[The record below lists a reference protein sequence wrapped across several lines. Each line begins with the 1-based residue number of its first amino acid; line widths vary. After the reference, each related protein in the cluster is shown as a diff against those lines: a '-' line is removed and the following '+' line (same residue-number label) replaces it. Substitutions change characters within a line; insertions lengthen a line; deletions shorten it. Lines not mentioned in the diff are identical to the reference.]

1 MFIAIVLVV
10 IICSD
15 IGSSA
20 VRDTET
26 STIANNS
33 TYNSIRVLANGTYD
47 IDSMDDLVAE
57 AIKDI
62 VLTKQTDSDI
72 KVQVLG
78 VDAENGMIDLNVIQT
93 IKHANGEVT
102 TSEERRTVI
111 LENTFEDKGNDKYT
125 K

>member
-47 IDSMDDLVAE
+47 VNSMDDLVAE

-93 IKHANGEVT
+93 INHANGKVT

-125 K
+125 N